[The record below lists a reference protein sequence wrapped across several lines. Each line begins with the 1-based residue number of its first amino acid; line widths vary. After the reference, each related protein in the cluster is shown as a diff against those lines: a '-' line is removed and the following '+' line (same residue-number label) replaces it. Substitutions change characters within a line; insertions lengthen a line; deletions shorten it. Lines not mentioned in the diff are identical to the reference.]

1 MFGGLSKLF
10 SRAATNHGD
19 DVLARLATNYGDD
32 VANSIS
38 TSIASNGG
46 GVLDNILPAAQK
58 TSGIANVLREGG
70 ERGMNA
76 PMNLTRADVRKLK
89 GRGGDP
95 TETITK
101 LYERTGTSDVKKLE
115 DLAEQLMGSKD
126 GKNKGLVSSVI
137 DDMRTNFSRVGD
149 PQNYVDLNDL
159 RETIQRTASDAKL
172 ESIIQDKLGITGT
185 NNFDPIGIAKAFR
198 NKAADYRGGATPNK
212 NMANALEELGR
223 EIDTRIDNSVD
234 PRNIA
239 GGWEIIKD
247 NLLHAQQAAVRGGD
261 KVGAEA
267 FKRLAKEI
275 ADVPSNERT
284 IQAMRSKLKDFVD
297 IKEINRLTDNA
308 GGGGALSAKLKSL
321 PVVGDVVD
329 ATLGKPLERL
339 SQKTGE
345 KMLKLADA
353 FDSGKAQSTLK
364 KGALIGGGIGALSL
378 LGGGG
383 NNNNNGLPPVQ
394 SVGSAMTSSAETP
407 NNNKTMKEMT
417 QPQQELTVGGYSRD
431 QLENAYVAAL
441 MDNNA
446 KAAKALGT
454 MIDMLDNKETRADKR
469 AATNAGKKSKKGGD
483 METAMSQLNSMLG
496 NYEAQG
502 VAGGTLTNLLN
513 SATGGAYNPKIA
525 AYNDQSQSVGISLL
539 KALGESGALS
549 ESDMARAKALI
560 PTNTD
565 SQAKAQAKLKTLKA
579 MLSSVSEED
588 AVNP

>member
-10 SRAATNHGD
+10 SRAAANHGD
-19 DVLARLATNYGDD
+19 DVLARLASNYGDD

-101 LYERTGTSDVKKLE
+101 LYDRTGTSDVKKLE

-185 NNFDPIGIAKAFR
+185 KNLDPIGIAKAFR

-247 NLLHAQQAAVRGGD
+247 NLLHAQQSAVRSGD

-353 FDSGKAQSTLK
+353 FDSGKAQNTLK

-378 LGGGG
+378 LGSGG

-446 KAAKALGT
+446 KGAKALGT

-469 AATNAGKKSKKGGD
+469 AATNAGKKNKKGGD

-579 MLSSVSEED
+579 MLSSVSE
-588 AVNP
+588 

>member
-10 SRAATNHGD
+10 SRAAANHGD

-185 NNFDPIGIAKAFR
+185 NNLDPIGIAKAFR

-353 FDSGKAQSTLK
+353 FDSGKAQNTLK

-378 LGGGG
+378 LGSGGN

-394 SVGSAMTSSAETP
+394 SVGNAMTSSAETP

-454 MIDMLDNKETRADKR
+454 MIDMLDNKEARADKR
-469 AATNAGKKSKKGGD
+469 DAAATSKKNKKGGD

-579 MLSSVSEED
+579 MLSSVSE
-588 AVNP
+588 

>member
-10 SRAATNHGD
+10 SRAAANHGD
-19 DVLARLATNYGDD
+19 DVLARLASNYGDD

-101 LYERTGTSDVKKLE
+101 LYDRTGTSDVKKLE

-185 NNFDPIGIAKAFR
+185 KNLDPIGIAKAFR

-239 GGWEIIKD
+239 GGWEIVKD
-247 NLLHAQQAAVRGGD
+247 NLLHAQQSAVRSGD

-469 AATNAGKKSKKGGD
+469 AATNAGKKNKKGGD

-579 MLSSVSEED
+579 MLSSVSE
-588 AVNP
+588 

>member
-10 SRAATNHGD
+10 SRAAANHGD

-89 GRGGDP
+89 GKGGDP

-101 LYERTGTSDVKKLE
+101 LYERTGTSDVEKLE

-159 RETIQRTASDAKL
+159 RKTIQRTANDAKL

-185 NNFDPIGIAKAFR
+185 NNLDPIGIAKAFR

-212 NMANALEELGR
+212 NMADELEDLGR
-223 EIDTRIDNSVD
+223 EIDRRIDNSVD
-234 PRNIA
+234 PHNVA

-353 FDSGKAQSTLK
+353 FDSGKAQNTLK

-378 LGGGG
+378 LGSGG

-394 SVGSAMTSSAETP
+394 SVGSAMTNSAEMP

-446 KAAKALGT
+446 NAAKALGT
-454 MIDMLDNKETRADKR
+454 MIDMLGNKEARADKR
-469 AATNAGKKSKKGGD
+469 DAAATSKKNKKGGD

-549 ESDMARAKALI
+549 EPDMARAKALI

-565 SQAKAQAKLKTLKA
+565 SQAKAQAKLQTLRS
-579 MLSSVSEED
+579 MLNSVAAE
-588 AVNP
+588 

>member
-10 SRAATNHGD
+10 SRAAANHGD

-137 DDMRTNFSRVGD
+137 DDMRTNFSRAGD

-185 NNFDPIGIAKAFR
+185 NNLDPIGIAKAFR

-353 FDSGKAQSTLK
+353 FDSGKAQNTLK

-378 LGGGG
+378 LGSGG

-407 NNNKTMKEMT
+407 NKNNTMKEMT
-417 QPQQELTVGGYSRD
+417 QPQQELTVGGYNRD

-446 KAAKALGT
+446 NAAKALGT

-469 AATNAGKKSKKGGD
+469 DAAASSKKNKKGGD

-565 SQAKAQAKLKTLKA
+565 SQAKAQAKLQTLRS
-579 MLSSVSEED
+579 MLNSVATE
-588 AVNP
+588 

>member
-1 MFGGLSKLF
+1 MFSGLSKLF
-10 SRAATNHGD
+10 SRAAANHGD

-185 NNFDPIGIAKAFR
+185 KNLDPIGIAKAFR

-247 NLLHAQQAAVRGGD
+247 NLLHAQQAAVRDGD

-353 FDSGKAQSTLK
+353 FDGGKAQNTLK

-378 LGGGG
+378 LGSGG
-383 NNNNNGLPPVQ
+383 NNNNSGLPPVQ
-394 SVGSAMTSSAETP
+394 SVGNAMTSSAETP

-417 QPQQELTVGGYSRD
+417 QSQQELTVGGYSRD

-454 MIDMLDNKETRADKR
+454 MIDMLGNKEARADKR
-469 AATNAGKKSKKGGD
+469 DAAATSKKNKKGGD

-579 MLSSVSEED
+579 MLSSVSE
-588 AVNP
+588 

>member
-10 SRAATNHGD
+10 SRAAANHGD

-76 PMNLTRADVRKLK
+76 PMNLTRYDIRKLK
-89 GRGGDP
+89 GKGSDP
-95 TETITK
+95 TGTITK
-101 LYERTGTSDVKKLE
+101 LYERTGTSDVEKLE

-159 RETIQRTASDAKL
+159 RERIQRTANDAKL

-185 NNFDPIGIAKAFR
+185 NILDPIGVAKAFR
-198 NKAADYRGGATPNK
+198 SKAADYRGGATPNK
-212 NMANALEELGR
+212 NMADELEELGR
-223 EIDTRIDNSVD
+223 EIDARIDNSVD

-247 NLLHAQQAAVRGGD
+247 NLLHAQQSAVRSGD

-353 FDSGKAQSTLK
+353 FDSGKAQNTLK

-378 LGGGG
+378 LGSGG
-383 NNNNNGLPPVQ
+383 NNNNNSLPPVQ
-394 SVGSAMTSSAETP
+394 SVGNAMTSSAETP

-417 QPQQELTVGGYSRD
+417 QSQQELTVGGYNRD

-454 MIDMLDNKETRADKR
+454 MIDMLDNKEIRADKR
-469 AATNAGKKSKKGGD
+469 AATNAGKKNKKGGD

-565 SQAKAQAKLKTLKA
+565 SQAKAQAKLQTLRS
-579 MLSSVSEED
+579 MLNSVAAE
-588 AVNP
+588 

>member
-10 SRAATNHGD
+10 SRAAANHGD
-19 DVLARLATNYGDD
+19 DVLARLASNYGDD

-101 LYERTGTSDVKKLE
+101 LYDRTGTSDVKKLE

-185 NNFDPIGIAKAFR
+185 KNLDPIGIAKAFR

-247 NLLHAQQAAVRGGD
+247 NLLHAQQSAVRSGD

-353 FDSGKAQSTLK
+353 LDSGKAQNTLK

-378 LGGGG
+378 LGSGG

-417 QPQQELTVGGYSRD
+417 QPQQELTVGGYNRD

-446 KAAKALGT
+446 NAAKALGT
-454 MIDMLDNKETRADKR
+454 MIDMLGDKEARADKR
-469 AATNAGKKSKKGGD
+469 AAAATSKKNKKGGD

-525 AYNDQSQSVGISLL
+525 AYNDQSQSVGVSLVR
-539 KALGESGALS
+539 ALGDTGALS
-549 ESDMARAKALI
+549 NQDMERAKALI

-565 SQAKAQAKLKTLKA
+565 SPAKAQAKLKTLKA
-579 MLSSVSEED
+579 MLSSVSE
-588 AVNP
+588 

>member
-10 SRAATNHGD
+10 SRAAANHGD
-19 DVLARLATNYGDD
+19 DVLARLASNYGDD

-101 LYERTGTSDVKKLE
+101 LYDRTGTSDVKKLE

-185 NNFDPIGIAKAFR
+185 KNLDPIGIAKAFR

-247 NLLHAQQAAVRGGD
+247 NLLHAQQSAVRSGD

-469 AATNAGKKSKKGGD
+469 AATNAGKKSKKGGN

-565 SQAKAQAKLKTLKA
+565 SPAKAQAKLQTLRS
-579 MLSSVSEED
+579 MLNSVATE
-588 AVNP
+588 

>member
-38 TSIASNGG
+38 ASIASNGG
-46 GVLDNILPAAQK
+46 TLNSILPAPPK
-58 TSGIANVLREGG
+58 TSGMANILREGG
-70 ERGMNA
+70 KQGMNA
-76 PMNLTRADVRKLK
+76 PMNLTRYDVRKMK
-89 GRGGDP
+89 GKGGDP

-115 DLAEQLMGSKD
+115 DLADQLMGGKGSKD
-126 GKNKGLVSSVI
+126 KGLVSSII
-137 DDMRTNFSRVGD
+137 DDMRTNFSRTGD
-149 PQNYVDLNDL
+149 PQNFIDLNDL
-159 RETIQRTASDAKL
+159 RETIQRTAHDAKL
-172 ESIIQDKLGITGT
+172 EGIIQEQLGIIGEK
-185 NNFDPIGIAKAFR
+185 NLDPIGIAKAFR
-198 NKAADYRGGATPNK
+198 NKASDYRGGSTPNK
-212 NMANALEELGR
+212 NMANALEQLGR
-223 EIDTRIDNSVD
+223 EIDLRIDNSVD
-234 PRNIA
+234 PRNVA
-239 GGWEIIKD
+239 GGWNIIQD

-267 FKRLAKEI
+267 FKRLAKEL
-275 ADVPSNERT
+275 ADVPEGERT
-284 IQAMRSKLKDFVD
+284 IAAIRSKLKDFVD

-308 GGGGALSAKLKSL
+308 GGGGAISSRLKTI
-321 PVVGDVVD
+321 PVVGDMVD
-329 ATLGKPLERL
+329 ATIGKPVERL

-345 KMLKLADA
+345 KMLKMADA

-383 NNNNNGLPPVQ
+383 DNGGLPPVQ
-394 SVGSAMTSSAETP
+394 PVGSAMMGGKEAPERTA
-407 NNNKTMKEMT
+407 TMKEMVE
-417 QPQQELTVGGYSRD
+417 PQQEFTVGGYNRE

-446 KAAKALGT
+446 NAAKALGT
-454 MIDMLDNKETRADKR
+454 MIDMLDNKEARMDKR
-469 AATNAGKKSKKGGD
+469 AAAAAGGKKAGKKEAELK
-483 METAMSQLNSMLG
+483 TAMTQLNSMLG

-502 VAGGTLTNLLN
+502 IAGGTLTNLLN
-513 SATGGAYNPKIA
+513 SVSGGAYNPRIA
-525 AYNDQSQSVGISLL
+525 AYNDQSQSVGISLI
-539 KALGESGALS
+539 KALGETGALS

-565 SQAKAQAKLKTLKA
+565 SPAKAQAKLQTLRS
-579 MLSSVSEED
+579 MLESV
-588 AVNP
+588 AVE

>member
-10 SRAATNHGD
+10 SRAAANHGD
-19 DVLARLATNYGDD
+19 DVLARLASNYGDD

-101 LYERTGTSDVKKLE
+101 LYDRTGTSDVKKLE

-185 NNFDPIGIAKAFR
+185 KNLDPIGIAKAFR

-247 NLLHAQQAAVRGGD
+247 NLLHAQQSAVRSGD

-353 FDSGKAQSTLK
+353 FDSGKAQNTLK

-378 LGGGG
+378 LGSGG

-417 QPQQELTVGGYSRD
+417 QPQQELTVGGYNRD

-446 KAAKALGT
+446 NAAKALGT
-454 MIDMLDNKETRADKR
+454 MIDMLGDKEARADKR
-469 AATNAGKKSKKGGD
+469 AAAATSKKNKKGGD

-525 AYNDQSQSVGISLL
+525 AYNDQSQSVGVSLVR
-539 KALGESGALS
+539 ALGDTGALS
-549 ESDMARAKALI
+549 NQDMERAKALI

-565 SQAKAQAKLKTLKA
+565 SPAKAQAKLKTLKA
-579 MLSSVSEED
+579 MLSSVSE
-588 AVNP
+588 

>member
-10 SRAATNHGD
+10 SRAAANHGD

-46 GVLDNILPAAQK
+46 GVLDNILPVAQK

-185 NNFDPIGIAKAFR
+185 NNLDPIGIAKAFR

-353 FDSGKAQSTLK
+353 FDSGKAQNTLK
-364 KGALIGGGIGALSL
+364 KGALIGGGVGALSL
-378 LGGGG
+378 LGSGGS
-383 NNNNNGLPPVQ
+383 NNNNGLPPVQ
-394 SVGSAMTSSAETP
+394 SVGNAMTSSAETP

-417 QPQQELTVGGYSRD
+417 QSQQELTVGGYSRD

-446 KAAKALGT
+446 NAAKALGT
-454 MIDMLDNKETRADKR
+454 MIDMLGNKEARADKR
-469 AATNAGKKSKKGGD
+469 DAAATSKKNKKGGD

-579 MLSSVSEED
+579 MLSSVSE
-588 AVNP
+588 

>member
-10 SRAATNHGD
+10 SRAAANHGD
-19 DVLARLATNYGDD
+19 DVLARLASNYGDD

-46 GVLDNILPAAQK
+46 GVLDNILPEAQK

-185 NNFDPIGIAKAFR
+185 NNLDPIGIAKAFR

-223 EIDTRIDNSVD
+223 EIDARIDNSVD

-247 NLLHAQQAAVRGGD
+247 NLLHAQQSAVRSGD

-353 FDSGKAQSTLK
+353 FDSGKAQNTLK

-378 LGGGG
+378 LGSGG

-394 SVGSAMTSSAETP
+394 SVGNAMTSSAETP

-417 QPQQELTVGGYSRD
+417 QSQQELTVGGYNRD

-454 MIDMLDNKETRADKR
+454 MIDMLDNKETLADKR
-469 AATNAGKKSKKGGD
+469 AATNAGKKNKKGGD

-565 SQAKAQAKLKTLKA
+565 SQAKAQAKLQTLRS
-579 MLSSVSEED
+579 MLNSVAAE
-588 AVNP
+588 

>member
-10 SRAATNHGD
+10 SRAAANHGD

-185 NNFDPIGIAKAFR
+185 NNLDPIGIAKAFR

-353 FDSGKAQSTLK
+353 FDSGKAQNTLK

-383 NNNNNGLPPVQ
+383 NNNNNDLPPVQ
-394 SVGSAMTSSAETP
+394 STGNAMTSSAETP

-454 MIDMLDNKETRADKR
+454 MIDMLDNKEARADKR
-469 AATNAGKKSKKGGD
+469 DAAATSKKNKKGGD

-579 MLSSVSEED
+579 MLSSVSE
-588 AVNP
+588 

>member
-10 SRAATNHGD
+10 SRAAANHGD

-101 LYERTGTSDVKKLE
+101 LYDRTGTSDVKKLE

-185 NNFDPIGIAKAFR
+185 KNLDPIGIAKAFR

-247 NLLHAQQAAVRGGD
+247 NLLHAQQSAVRSGD

-353 FDSGKAQSTLK
+353 FDSGKAQNTLK

-378 LGGGG
+378 LGSGGD
-383 NNNNNGLPPVQ
+383 NNNNGLPPVQ
-394 SVGSAMTSSAETP
+394 SVGGAMTSSAETP

-446 KAAKALGT
+446 NAAKALGT
-454 MIDMLDNKETRADKR
+454 MIDMLGNKEARADKR
-469 AATNAGKKSKKGGD
+469 AATATSKKNKKGGD

-565 SQAKAQAKLKTLKA
+565 SPAKAQAKLQTLRS
-579 MLSSVSEED
+579 MLNSVATE
-588 AVNP
+588 

>member
-10 SRAATNHGD
+10 SRAAANHGD

-76 PMNLTRADVRKLK
+76 PMNLTRYDVRKLK

-95 TETITK
+95 TATITK

-185 NNFDPIGIAKAFR
+185 NNLDPIGIAKAFR

-247 NLLHAQQAAVRGGD
+247 NLLHAQQSAVRSGD

-353 FDSGKAQSTLK
+353 FDSGKAQNTLK

-378 LGGGG
+378 LGSGGD
-383 NNNNNGLPPVQ
+383 NNNNGLPPVQ
-394 SVGSAMTSSAETP
+394 SVGGAMTSSAETP

-446 KAAKALGT
+446 NAAKALGT
-454 MIDMLDNKETRADKR
+454 MIDMLGNKEARADKR
-469 AATNAGKKSKKGGD
+469 AAAATSKKNKKGGD

-579 MLSSVSEED
+579 MLSSVSE
-588 AVNP
+588 

>member
-10 SRAATNHGD
+10 SRAAANHGD

-185 NNFDPIGIAKAFR
+185 NNLDPIGIAKAFR

-353 FDSGKAQSTLK
+353 FDSGKAQNTLK

-378 LGGGG
+378 LGSGG

-394 SVGSAMTSSAETP
+394 SIGSTMTSSAETP
-407 NNNKTMKEMT
+407 NSNNTMKEMT

-454 MIDMLDNKETRADKR
+454 MIDMLDNKETRADRR
-469 AATNAGKKSKKGGD
+469 AATNAGKKNKKGGD

-565 SQAKAQAKLKTLKA
+565 SPAKAQAKLQTLRS
-579 MLSSVSEED
+579 MLNSVAAE
-588 AVNP
+588 

>member
-10 SRAATNHGD
+10 SRAAANHGD
-19 DVLARLATNYGDD
+19 DVLARLASNYGDD

-101 LYERTGTSDVKKLE
+101 LYDRTGTSDVKKLE

-185 NNFDPIGIAKAFR
+185 KNLDPIGIAKAFR

-247 NLLHAQQAAVRGGD
+247 NLLHAQQSAVRSGD

-579 MLSSVSEED
+579 MLSSVSE
-588 AVNP
+588 

>member
-10 SRAATNHGD
+10 SRAAANHGD
-19 DVLARLATNYGDD
+19 DVLARLASNYGDD

-101 LYERTGTSDVKKLE
+101 LYDRTGTSDVKKLE

-185 NNFDPIGIAKAFR
+185 KNLDPIGIAKAFR

-247 NLLHAQQAAVRGGD
+247 NLLHAQQSAVRSGD

-353 FDSGKAQSTLK
+353 FDSGKAQNTLK

-378 LGGGG
+378 LGSGG

-417 QPQQELTVGGYSRD
+417 QPQQKLTVGGYSRD

-469 AATNAGKKSKKGGD
+469 AATNAGKKNKKGGD

-579 MLSSVSEED
+579 MLSSVSE
-588 AVNP
+588 

>member
-10 SRAATNHGD
+10 SRAAANHGD
-19 DVLARLATNYGDD
+19 DVLARLASNYGDD

-101 LYERTGTSDVKKLE
+101 LYDRTGTSDVKKLE

-185 NNFDPIGIAKAFR
+185 KNLDPIGIAKAFR

-247 NLLHAQQAAVRGGD
+247 NLLHAQQSAVRSGD

-446 KAAKALGT
+446 NAAKALGT
-454 MIDMLDNKETRADKR
+454 MIDMLGNKEARADKQAA
-469 AATNAGKKSKKGGD
+469 AATSKKNKKGGD

-496 NYEAQG
+496 NYESQG

-565 SQAKAQAKLKTLKA
+565 SPAKAQAKLQTLRS
-579 MLSSVSEED
+579 MLNSVATE
-588 AVNP
+588 

>member
-10 SRAATNHGD
+10 SRAAANHGD
-19 DVLARLATNYGDD
+19 DVLARLASNYGDD

-101 LYERTGTSDVKKLE
+101 LYDRTGTSDVKKLE

-185 NNFDPIGIAKAFR
+185 NNLDPIGIAKAFR

-247 NLLHAQQAAVRGGD
+247 NLLHAQQSAVRSGD

-353 FDSGKAQSTLK
+353 FDSGKAQNTLK

-378 LGGGG
+378 LGSGG

-469 AATNAGKKSKKGGD
+469 AATNAGKKNKKGGD

-579 MLSSVSEED
+579 MLSSVSE
-588 AVNP
+588 

>member
-10 SRAATNHGD
+10 SRAAANHGD

-46 GVLDNILPAAQK
+46 GVLDNILPVAQK

-159 RETIQRTASDAKL
+159 RETIQ
-172 ESIIQDKLGITGT
+172 DKLGITGT
-185 NNFDPIGIAKAFR
+185 NNLDPIGIAKAFR

-353 FDSGKAQSTLK
+353 FDSGKAQNTLK
-364 KGALIGGGIGALSL
+364 KGALIGGGVGALSL
-378 LGGGG
+378 LGSGGS
-383 NNNNNGLPPVQ
+383 NNNNGLPPVQ
-394 SVGSAMTSSAETP
+394 SVGNAMTSSAETP

-417 QPQQELTVGGYSRD
+417 QSQQELTVGGYSRD

-446 KAAKALGT
+446 NAAKALGT
-454 MIDMLDNKETRADKR
+454 MIDMLGNKEARADKR
-469 AATNAGKKSKKGGD
+469 DAAATSKKNKKGGD

-579 MLSSVSEED
+579 MLSSVSE
-588 AVNP
+588 

>member
-10 SRAATNHGD
+10 SRAAANHGD

-101 LYERTGTSDVKKLE
+101 LYDRTGTSDVKKLE

-185 NNFDPIGIAKAFR
+185 KNLDPIGIAKAFR

-247 NLLHAQQAAVRGGD
+247 NLLHAQQSAVRSGD

-353 FDSGKAQSTLK
+353 FDSGKAQNTLK

-378 LGGGG
+378 LGSGGD
-383 NNNNNGLPPVQ
+383 NNNNGLPPVQ
-394 SVGSAMTSSAETP
+394 SVGGAMTSSAETP

-446 KAAKALGT
+446 NAAKALGT
-454 MIDMLDNKETRADKR
+454 MIDMLGNKEARADKR
-469 AATNAGKKSKKGGD
+469 AAAATSKKNKKGGD

-565 SQAKAQAKLKTLKA
+565 SPAKAQAKLQTLRS
-579 MLSSVSEED
+579 MLNSVATE
-588 AVNP
+588 

>member
-1 MFGGLSKLF
+1 MFSGLSKLF
-10 SRAATNHGD
+10 SRAAANHGD

-185 NNFDPIGIAKAFR
+185 KNLDPIGIAKAFR

-247 NLLHAQQAAVRGGD
+247 NLLHAQQAAVRDGD

-353 FDSGKAQSTLK
+353 FDGGKAQNTLK

-378 LGGGG
+378 LGSGG
-383 NNNNNGLPPVQ
+383 NNNNSGLPPVQ
-394 SVGSAMTSSAETP
+394 SVGNAMTSSAETP

-417 QPQQELTVGGYSRD
+417 QSQQELTVGGYSRD

-454 MIDMLDNKETRADKR
+454 MIDRLGNKEARADKR
-469 AATNAGKKSKKGGD
+469 DAAATSKKNKKGGD

-579 MLSSVSEED
+579 MLSSVSE
-588 AVNP
+588 

>member
-10 SRAATNHGD
+10 SRAAANHGD
-19 DVLARLATNYGDD
+19 DVLARLASNYGDD

-101 LYERTGTSDVKKLE
+101 LYDRTGTSDVKKLE

-185 NNFDPIGIAKAFR
+185 KNLDPIGIAKAFR

-353 FDSGKAQSTLK
+353 FDSGKAQNTLK

-378 LGGGG
+378 LGSGGN

-394 SVGSAMTSSAETP
+394 SVGNVMTSSAETP

-417 QPQQELTVGGYSRD
+417 QSQQELTVGGYSRD

-469 AATNAGKKSKKGGD
+469 AATNAGKKNKKGGD

-579 MLSSVSEED
+579 MLSSVSE
-588 AVNP
+588 

>member
-10 SRAATNHGD
+10 SRAAANHGD
-19 DVLARLATNYGDD
+19 DVLARLASNYGDD

-101 LYERTGTSDVKKLE
+101 LYDRTGTSDVKKLE

-185 NNFDPIGIAKAFR
+185 KNLDPIGIAKAFR

-247 NLLHAQQAAVRGGD
+247 NLLHAQQSAVRSGD

-284 IQAMRSKLKDFVD
+284 IQAMRSKLKDFID

-353 FDSGKAQSTLK
+353 FDSGKAQNTLK

-378 LGGGG
+378 LGSGGD
-383 NNNNNGLPPVQ
+383 NNNNGLPPVQ
-394 SVGSAMTSSAETP
+394 SVGGAMTSSAETP

-454 MIDMLDNKETRADKR
+454 MIDMLGNKEARADKR
-469 AATNAGKKSKKGGD
+469 DAAATSKKNKKGGD

-565 SQAKAQAKLKTLKA
+565 SPAKAQAKLQTLRS
-579 MLSSVSEED
+579 MLNSVATE
-588 AVNP
+588 

>member
-10 SRAATNHGD
+10 SRAAANHGD
-19 DVLARLATNYGDD
+19 DVLARLASNYGDD

-101 LYERTGTSDVKKLE
+101 LYDRTGTSDVKKLE

-185 NNFDPIGIAKAFR
+185 KNLDPIGIAKAFR

-247 NLLHAQQAAVRGGD
+247 NLLHAQQSAVRSGD

-353 FDSGKAQSTLK
+353 FDSGKAQNTLK

-378 LGGGG
+378 LGSGG

-469 AATNAGKKSKKGGD
+469 AATNAGKKNKKGGD

-579 MLSSVSEED
+579 MLLSVSE
-588 AVNP
+588 

>member
-1 MFGGLSKLF
+1 M
-10 SRAATNHGD
+10 A
-19 DVLARLATNYGDD
+19 
-32 VANSIS
+32 SIMGK
-38 TSIASNGG
+38 IPASNGG

-101 LYERTGTSDVKKLE
+101 LYDRTGTSDVKKLE

-185 NNFDPIGIAKAFR
+185 KNLDPIGIAKAFR

-247 NLLHAQQAAVRGGD
+247 NLLHAQQSAVRSGD

-446 KAAKALGT
+446 NAAKALGT
-454 MIDMLDNKETRADKR
+454 MIDMLGNKEARADKQAA
-469 AATNAGKKSKKGGD
+469 AATSKKNKKGGD

-496 NYEAQG
+496 NYESQG

-565 SQAKAQAKLKTLKA
+565 SPAKAQAKLQTLRS
-579 MLSSVSEED
+579 MLNSVATE
-588 AVNP
+588 

>member
-10 SRAATNHGD
+10 SRAAANHGD

-185 NNFDPIGIAKAFR
+185 NNLDPIGIAKAFR

-247 NLLHAQQAAVRGGD
+247 NLLHAQQSAVRSGD
-261 KVGAEA
+261 NIGAEA

-353 FDSGKAQSTLK
+353 FDSGKAQNTLK

-378 LGGGG
+378 LGSGG

-394 SVGSAMTSSAETP
+394 SVGNAMTSSAETP

-417 QPQQELTVGGYSRD
+417 QSQQELTVGGYSRD

-469 AATNAGKKSKKGGD
+469 AATNAGKKNKKGGD

-565 SQAKAQAKLKTLKA
+565 SQAKAQRKLQTLRS
-579 MLSSVSEED
+579 MLNSVAAE
-588 AVNP
+588 

>member
-10 SRAATNHGD
+10 SRAAANHGD

-185 NNFDPIGIAKAFR
+185 NNLDPIGIAKAFR

-247 NLLHAQQAAVRGGD
+247 NLLHAQQSAVRSGD

-353 FDSGKAQSTLK
+353 FDSGKAQNTLK

-378 LGGGG
+378 LGSGG

-394 SVGSAMTSSAETP
+394 SVGGAMTSSAEAP

-417 QPQQELTVGGYSRD
+417 QSQQELTVGGYNRD

-469 AATNAGKKSKKGGD
+469 AATNAGKKNKKGGD

-579 MLSSVSEED
+579 MLSSVSE
-588 AVNP
+588 

>member
-10 SRAATNHGD
+10 SRAAANHGD
-19 DVLARLATNYGDD
+19 DVLARLASNYGDD

-46 GVLDNILPAAQK
+46 GVLDNILPEAQK

-185 NNFDPIGIAKAFR
+185 NNLDPIGIAKAFR

-353 FDSGKAQSTLK
+353 FDSGKAQNTLK
-364 KGALIGGGIGALSL
+364 KGALIGGGVGALSL
-378 LGGGG
+378 LGSGG

-394 SVGSAMTSSAETP
+394 SVGNAMTNSAETP

-417 QPQQELTVGGYSRD
+417 QSQQELTVGGYSRD

-469 AATNAGKKSKKGGD
+469 AATNAGKKNKKGGD

-579 MLSSVSEED
+579 MLSSVSE
-588 AVNP
+588 

>member
-10 SRAATNHGD
+10 SRAAANHGD
-19 DVLARLATNYGDD
+19 DVLARLASNYGDD

-101 LYERTGTSDVKKLE
+101 LYDRTGTSDVKKLE

-185 NNFDPIGIAKAFR
+185 KNLDPIGIAKAFR

-247 NLLHAQQAAVRGGD
+247 NLLHAQQSAVRSGD

-353 FDSGKAQSTLK
+353 FDSGKAQNTLK

-378 LGGGG
+378 LGSGG

-469 AATNAGKKSKKGGD
+469 AATNAGKKNKKGGD

-579 MLSSVSEED
+579 MLSSVSE
-588 AVNP
+588 